1 MGIPLIYSALEK
13 VPPALAIIFSCVFF
27 TPCVGLNLDFHP
39 ALWVH
44 IVSFLCLGV
53 IFEIPAVCLNVSSL
67 FLVASQRDWRLR
79 AEGIRQN
86 FWGQYWVTHYAGP
99 LFGIMTVASGIY
111 LIQAG
116 GHSFNQGWLFWIM
129 LAAVFGLYEGI
140 FHHNVFVK
148 RILNFI
154 HERPLDEQRL
164 KELRTMVTNRFDQTL
179 IFSEPFTFS
188 FIFVTAYVKPVWFVN
203 PLACV
208 TGQLEHA
215 LGSAALLGLILL
227 AAGVFLIPLFR
238 KPSKVPASR

>member
-1 MGIPLIYSALEK
+1 MARRIFNEFEKIPI
-13 VPPALAIIFSCVFF
+13 LAAVGFSLVFF
-27 TPCVGLNLDFHP
+27 TPCVGLNLDFRP

-44 IVSFLCLGV
+44 IISFLCLGV

-67 FLVASQRDWRLR
+67 FLISGRRDWKGR

-86 FWGQYWVTHYAGP
+86 FGWQYWVTHYAGP

-111 LIQAG
+111 LIHAG

-129 LAAVFGLYEGI
+129 TAAVFGLYEGI

-148 RILNFI
+148 KIINFI

-164 KELRTMVTNRFDQTL
+164 EKLRLIMTDRFDQAL

-188 FIFVTAYVKPVWFVN
+188 FIFVTAYVKPAWFIN

-208 TGQLEHA
+208 TGRLEHS
-215 LGSAALLGLILL
+215 LGSAALLGLVIL
-227 AAGVFLIPLFR
+227 ACGVFLIPLFR
-238 KPSKVPASR
+238 KNQKVADQ